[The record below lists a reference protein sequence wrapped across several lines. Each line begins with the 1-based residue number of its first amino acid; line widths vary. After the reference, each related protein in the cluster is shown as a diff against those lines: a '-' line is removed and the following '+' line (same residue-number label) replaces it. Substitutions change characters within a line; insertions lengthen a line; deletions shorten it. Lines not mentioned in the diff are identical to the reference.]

1 MTTQPDAK
9 SKWSFVVNPMC
20 SLFLSEFVISSIS
33 ECDEVPLEE
42 FKDFEIR
49 GFGSNTRISFVTDKP
64 IRVTFEKVEED
75 NDTGS

>member
-1 MTTQPDAK
+1 MATQSDAK
-9 SKWSFVVNPMC
+9 SKWSFVANPKG
-20 SLFLSEFVISSIS
+20 SLFLSEFVISSIG
-33 ECDEVPLEE
+33 ECDDVPFEE
-42 FKDFEIR
+42 FKEFEMR